1 MKCTATFAP
10 SCVPL
15 RLEVSTMSKLPTLP
29 EVGRVVEVTRGR
41 DRGMVAVVVRQEAD
55 RFVYVADG
63 FKRTALRPKKK
74 NVLHVRSTS
83 HFSNAVLD
91 EVSVGNRGA
100 DVVLRDAV
108 NAYNASHKAM
118 SVGDQEG
125 VEPSGQR

>member
-1 MKCTATFAP
+1 MKCTVIFAP
-10 SCVPL
+10 FCSPL
-15 RLEVSTMSKLPTLP
+15 RLEVSSMSKLPTLP

-83 HFSNAVLD
+83 HFSRAVLN
-91 EVSVGNRGA
+91 EVSRGGSSI
-100 DVVLRDAV
+100 DVLLRDAV
-108 NAYNASHKAM
+108 NAYNAGRRQTVNDDA
-118 SVGDQEG
+118 
-125 VEPSGQR
+125 